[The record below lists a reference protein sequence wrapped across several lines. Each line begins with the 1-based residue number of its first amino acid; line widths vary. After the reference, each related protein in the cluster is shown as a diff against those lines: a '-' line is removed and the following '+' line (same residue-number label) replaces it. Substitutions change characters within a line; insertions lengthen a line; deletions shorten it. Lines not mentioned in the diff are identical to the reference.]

1 MKWTDWCP
9 VFINFLK
16 TIPGRHGHPLSFVV
30 RDDDNAIIDPSASI
44 LEDYVNRAPLVG
56 DAFDAD
62 SSEVHTYIVNF
73 TAGNEM
79 AESKLLAIADQSNG
93 RLDFKVLQ
101 DHYEGVGINDIA
113 IREADNIIATLEY
126 TGERRPTMWWDEF
139 EKKLTMAFVTYDKRE
154 KRQVYSNEMKLRI
167 LCQKVNAD
175 FLHATRQ
182 IINIDLTRTP
192 VTMTYEQALA
202 SFRNEVNRKFP
213 PDLTTVTKA
222 RRMAEIDAQF
232 HSGRGRGHGRGRMG
246 GRGRG
251 RGRRAGRTN
260 YTREDSRVVTGLD
273 GVNMEVHPAYHFTE
287 TEWFNLPPA
296 ERRKISQERN
306 EYRES
311 KKRQRIGEVNTSHQ
325 DEATTNQ
332 TTPGGGHVMGGR
344 NEQAALRRK
353 NKDS

>member
-1 MKWTDWCP
+1 M
-9 VFINFLK
+9 
-16 TIPGRHGHPLSFVV
+16 V

-154 KRQVYSNEMKLRI
+154 KRQVHSNEMKLRI

-175 FLHATRQ
+175 FLHTTRQ
-182 IINIDLTRTP
+182 IINIGLTRTP

-202 SFRNEVNRKFP
+202 SFRNEATESFP
-213 PDLTTVTKA
+213 LTSPLSLKHVEWQKLMPSFIVA
-222 RRMAEIDAQF
+222 VDAAMAEE
-232 HSGRGRGHGRGRMG
+232 GWVVVV
-246 GRGRG
+246 
-251 RGRRAGRTN
+251 
-260 YTREDSRVVTGLD
+260 EDEGEELEGLTIP
-273 GVNMEVHPAYHFTE
+273 E
-287 TEWFNLPPA
+287 
-296 ERRKISQERN
+296 KI
-306 EYRES
+306 
-311 KKRQRIGEVNTSHQ
+311 H
-325 DEATTNQ
+325 
-332 TTPGGGHVMGGR
+332 
-344 NEQAALRRK
+344 AL
-353 NKDS
+353 SLVLML